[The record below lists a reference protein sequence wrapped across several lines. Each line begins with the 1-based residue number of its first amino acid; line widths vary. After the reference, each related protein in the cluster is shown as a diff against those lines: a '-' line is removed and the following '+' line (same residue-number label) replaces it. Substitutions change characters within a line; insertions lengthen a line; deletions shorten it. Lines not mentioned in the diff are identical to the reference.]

1 MMRFMSQ
8 VPAGWLASRLGAK
21 WVLGGGM
28 FISGIFTLLLPIAAE
43 VLPLV
48 SCCRERVSVSI
59 SALAIH

>member
-1 MMRFMSQ
+1 MSQ

-43 VLPLV
+43 VLPL
-48 SCCRERVSVSI
+48 
-59 SALAIH
+59 A